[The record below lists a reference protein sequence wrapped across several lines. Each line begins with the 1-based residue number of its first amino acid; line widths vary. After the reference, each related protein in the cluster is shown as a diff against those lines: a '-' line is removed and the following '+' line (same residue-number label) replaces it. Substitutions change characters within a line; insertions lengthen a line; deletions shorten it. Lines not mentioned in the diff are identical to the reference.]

1 MLLSQGMLLCVRPP
15 HDTST
20 FPPRMSPRAPNLEAA
35 PCASADPIAPPFFGR
50 GVAGHVPGCQA
61 GRGAP
66 VSSVPV
72 VFQRGGV
79 GASWLPPGWN
89 SVAYFKPLAQ
99 GVSSSSADFFRT
111 LFVQALRGGRKR
123 GGGEQLLLAPQ
134 PAAHLRQRWSAL
146 PAATLT
152 MLGVTSQLL
161 AVCPP
166 GCRGGAPNPALD
178 EHPSKWPASERRQ
191 GPVWVPSVPRA
202 GGSAAQRGLVP
213 GSRTDGKSRRGAR
226 SSARMKPQLDAAEDT
241 GKAQKHPKGALER
254 PPATRALLT
263 RRGCDAPGHPADLE
277 TPR

>member
-1 MLLSQGMLLCVRPP
+1 MGAWAGCPSSSLGAERWAQRRGKATVMLSQGMLLCMRPP

-20 FPPRMSPRAPNLEAA
+20 FPPRMSPCAPNLEAA

-123 GGGEQLLLAPQ
+123 GGGRAAPACSAASGSPAPAVVRAAGGDANDARGNE
-134 PAAHLRQRWSAL
+134 PAARCVSPWMR
-146 PAATLT
+146 
-152 MLGVTSQLL
+152 
-161 AVCPP
+161 
-166 GCRGGAPNPALD
+166 RGGPK
-178 EHPSKWPASERRQ
+178 S
-191 GPVWVPSVPRA
+191 
-202 GGSAAQRGLVP
+202 GSG
-213 GSRTDGKSRRGAR
+213 
-226 SSARMKPQLDAAEDT
+226 
-241 GKAQKHPKGALER
+241 
-254 PPATRALLT
+254 
-263 RRGCDAPGHPADLE
+263 
-277 TPR
+277 